1 MAEAKEFNIVEL
13 MKGVPDLGTARQQ
26 IVYLPIDKILPNGE
40 NFYSLDG
47 LDELAGSIETLG
59 LQQPLLVRPIEGGKY
74 ELISGHRRRAA
85 ILMICDGGSQQFA
98 EGVPCIVD
106 ESDDSPAVRKFKLL
120 MANNDT
126 RKMTSAD
133 QNRQAEELENVL
145 RELED
150 EGYPFPGR
158 LRDWVAKLSG
168 MSRSKLNRLKVIR
181 DKLAPEIKTKYY
193 DSGRLVESCAYELAQ
208 MPAEDQRELVALVTS
223 AGRAVERLYA
233 SDISD
238 YTKEKK
244 RFADQKCRMAKGETC
259 SHVEGLLGKLYDG
272 SYSYKPCKYSVSCC
286 AQCDHLLNCK
296 DRCPKLEEKAKAER
310 AKSKAEKADERAR
323 QKQKDEHDVRMIEH
337 VWARYGQA
345 LRRAGK
351 TDKQLRE
358 ELKKDE
364 RTYGEFSCY
373 LNTNTLQALI
383 DYENADATPSTA
395 LPYGYDFKVWDYV
408 RLVKYADA
416 LGVSLDYLFL
426 RSEHPEGGLKA
437 GIAKPETAPE
447 PETEEEGD
455 VFVNFSW
462 KWGSPAQDAEG
473 WYVVKAKI
481 CGDIIVRKV
490 LYWEDDRWYL
500 NDLPTARQIDS
511 NVEVVCWFPL
521 PPDEDA
527 SEEV

>member
-1 MAEAKEFNIVEL
+1 MAEKKSFDLSALIGAVPEL
-13 MKGVPDLGTARQQ
+13 DTGRQQ
-26 IVYLPIDKILPNGE
+26 ITYLPIEKILPNGD

-85 ILMICDGGSQQFA
+85 ILMIRDGGSQQFA
-98 EGVPCIVD
+98 EGVPCIID

-133 QNRQAEELENVL
+133 QNKQAEELENVL

-150 EGYPFPGR
+150 EGYTFSGR

-168 MSRSKLNRLKVIR
+168 MSRSKLARLKVIR
-181 DKLAPEIKTKYY
+181 DKLAPEIKEKYY
-193 DSGRLVESCAYELAQ
+193 DTGRLVESCAYELAQ
-208 MPAEDQRELVALVTS
+208 MPAEDQRELTALVTS
-223 AGRAVERLYA
+223 SGRSIERLYA
-233 SDISD
+233 SDISV
-238 YTKEKK
+238 YMKAKK
-244 RFADQKCRMAKGETC
+244 KFTEQKCPITKGETC

-272 SYSYKPCKYSVSCC
+272 SYSYKPCRYGSGCC
-286 AQCDHLLNCK
+286 AKCDQYLNCK
-296 DRCPKLEEKAKAER
+296 HRCPKLDEKAKAER
-310 AKSKAEKADERAR
+310 AKKKAETAVERAK

-351 TDKQLRE
+351 TDEQLRE

-373 LNTNTLQALI
+373 LNSNTLQALI

-395 LPYGYDFKVWDYV
+395 LPYGCDFKVWDYV

-426 RSEHPEGGLKA
+426 RSEDPEGGN
-437 GIAKPETAPE
+437 AKDE
-447 PETEEEGD
+447 PEEEDD
-455 VFVNFSW
+455 VYMRFGW
-462 KWGSPAQDAEG
+462 KLGEPPQNMPG
-473 WYVVKAKI
+473 WYAVRAKI
-481 CGDIIVRKV
+481 IGELTVRKV
-490 LYWEDDRWYL
+490 LFWDGEDWLL
-500 NDLPTARQIDS
+500 NDRPNARPIDS
-511 NVEVVCWFPL
+511 EVEVLGWFPL
-521 PPDEDA
+521 PG
-527 SEEV
+527 EEEE

>member
-1 MAEAKEFNIVEL
+1 MAEN
-13 MKGVPDLGTARQQ
+13 KGFDLSALIGSVPELGTERQQ
-26 IVYLPIDKILPNGE
+26 ITYIPIEKILPNGE

-85 ILMICDGGSQQFA
+85 ILMIRDGGSQQFA

-158 LRDWVAKLSG
+158 LRDWVSKLSG

-193 DSGRLVESCAYELAQ
+193 DSGRLNESCAYELAQ
-208 MPAEDQRELVALVTS
+208 MPAEEQRELIALVTS
-223 AGRAVERLYA
+223 AGRSIERLYA

-238 YTKEKK
+238 YLKDKA
-244 RFADQKCRMAKGETC
+244 RFSDQKCRLAKGESC

-272 SYSYKPCKYSVSCC
+272 SYSYKPCRHSVSCC
-286 AQCDHLLNCK
+286 AKCDQYLNCK
-296 DRCPKLEEKAKAER
+296 HRCPKLEEKAKAER
-310 AKSKAEKADERAR
+310 AKKKAETADERAR
-323 QKQKDEHDVRMIEH
+323 QKAKDEHDVRMIEH

-358 ELKKDE
+358 ELAKDQ
-364 RTYGEFSCY
+364 RTWGEFNCY
-373 LNTNTLQALI
+373 LSNSTQQALL

-395 LPYGYDFKVWDYV
+395 LPYGHDFKVWDYV

-426 RSEHPEGGLKA
+426 RSEDPEGGKA
-437 GIAKPETAPE
+437 KDE
-447 PETEEEGD
+447 PEEEPEEEDD
-455 VFVNFSW
+455 VYMRFGW
-462 KWGSPAQDAEG
+462 KLGEPPQNMPG
-473 WYVVKAKI
+473 WYAVRAKI
-481 CGDIIVRKV
+481 IGELTVRKV
-490 LYWEDDRWYL
+490 LYWDGEGWLL
-500 NDLPTARQIDS
+500 NDRPNARPIDS
-511 NVEVVCWFPL
+511 EVEVLGWFPL
-521 PPDEDA
+521 PG
-527 SEEV
+527 EEE

>member
-1 MAEAKEFNIVEL
+1 MAEKKSFDLSALI
-13 MKGVPDLGTARQQ
+13 GSVPELGTERQQ
-26 IVYLPIDKILPNGE
+26 ITYIPIDKILPNGE

-85 ILMICDGGSQQFA
+85 ILMIRDSGSQQFA

-133 QNRQAEELENVL
+133 QNKQAEELENVL

-150 EGYPFPGR
+150 EGYQFSGR

-181 DKLAPEIKTKYY
+181 DKLRPDIKEKYY
-193 DSGRLVESCAYELAQ
+193 DTGKLNESCAYELAQ
-208 MPAEDQRELVALVTS
+208 MPHEEQIKLVAL
-223 AGRAVERLYA
+223 ANGCGKGIERLYA
-233 SDISD
+233 SDISEFVKD
-238 YTKEKK
+238 KQ
-244 RFADQKCRMAKGETC
+244 RFTDQKCPMSRGETC
-259 SHVEGLLGKLYDG
+259 SHVDGLLAKLYDG
-272 SYSYKPCKYSVSCC
+272 SYSYKPCRYGANGCC
-286 AQCDHLLNCK
+286 AKCSDYLNCK
-296 DRCPKLEEKAKAER
+296 YRCPKLDVKAKAER
-310 AKSKAEKADERAR
+310 AKNKAEKADERAR
-323 QKQKDEHDVRMIEH
+323 QKAKDEHDVRMIEH

-358 ELKKDE
+358 ELAKDQ
-364 RTYGEFSCY
+364 RTWGEFNCY
-373 LNTNTLQALI
+373 LSNSTQQALL
-383 DYENADATPSTA
+383 DYENADATPLTA
-395 LPYGYDFKVWDYV
+395 LPYGHNFKVWDYV

-426 RSEHPEGGLKA
+426 RSEDPEGGKA
-437 GIAKPETAPE
+437 KDAAPAPE
-447 PETEEEGD
+447 PDEDEGAT
-455 VFVNFSW
+455 FVNFSW
-462 KWGSPAQDAEG
+462 RIGGPAQNAEG

-481 CGDIIVRKV
+481 CGNIIARKV
-490 LYWEDDRWYL
+490 LYWKDERWYL

-511 NVEVVCWFPL
+511 DVEVVCWFPL
-521 PPDEDA
+521 P
-527 SEEV
+527 EEEGV

>member
-1 MAEAKEFNIVEL
+1 MAETKEFNVAEL
-13 MKGVPDLGTARQQ
+13 IKGVPELGTERQQ
-26 IVYLPIDKILPNGE
+26 ITYIPIEKILPSAD

-85 ILMICDGGSQQFA
+85 ILMIRDGGSQQFA

-133 QNRQAEELENVL
+133 QNKQAEELENVL

-158 LRDWVAKLSG
+158 LRDWVSKLSG

-181 DKLAPEIKTKYY
+181 DKLAPEIRREFY
-193 DSGRLVESCAYELAQ
+193 DTGKLNESCAYELAQ
-208 MPAEDQRELVALVTS
+208 MPLEDQRELLRLVHK
-223 AGRAVERLYA
+223 AGRSIERLCA

-238 YTKEKK
+238 YLKDKA
-244 RFADQKCRMAKGETC
+244 RFSDQKCRLAKGETC

-272 SYSYKPCKYSVSCC
+272 SCSYRPCKYSVSCC
-286 AQCDHLLNCK
+286 AQCSEYLNCK
-296 DRCPKLEEKAKAER
+296 HRCPKLDEKAKAER
-310 AKSKAEKADERAR
+310 AKNKAEKADERAR
-323 QKQKDEHDVRMIEH
+323 QKAKDEHDVRMIEH

-358 ELKKDE
+358 ELAKDQ
-364 RTYGEFSCY
+364 RTWGEFNCY
-373 LNTNTLQALI
+373 LNSSTQQALI

-426 RSEHPEGGLKA
+426 RSEDPEGGLKA
-437 GIAKPETAPE
+437 GICKPEIAPLE
-447 PETEEEGD
+447 PEDEED
-455 VFVNFSW
+455 ATFVNFSW
-462 KWGSPAQDAEG
+462 RIGGPAQNAEG

-490 LYWEDDRWYL
+490 LYWKDERWYL
-500 NDLPTARQIDS
+500 HDLPTARQIDS
-511 NVEVVCWFPL
+511 DVEVVCWFPL
-521 PPDEDA
+521 P
-527 SEEV
+527 EEGV